1 MGSRMANRPSEHG
14 SRGVSLGATHQVGG
28 FRLGGHRRPC
38 EAPGALCS
46 GGSHGCGAGDPPE
59 GVGSLWY
66 APPELNPP
74 VSGAEIVMDEVHGGK
89 SDMWR
94 PERL

>member
-1 MGSRMANRPSEHG
+1 MPLIKLADFGWAAIVGPARRLERFAQVDRMGVVPEI
-14 SRGVSLGATHQVGG
+14 
-28 FRLGGHRRPC
+28 
-38 EAPGALCS
+38 
-46 GGSHGCGAGDPPE
+46 PPE